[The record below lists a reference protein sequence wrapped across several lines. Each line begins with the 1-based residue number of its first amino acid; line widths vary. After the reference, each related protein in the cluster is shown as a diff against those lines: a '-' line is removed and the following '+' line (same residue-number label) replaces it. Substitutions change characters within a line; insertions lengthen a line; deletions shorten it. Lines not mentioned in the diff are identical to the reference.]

1 MNGLVL
7 DGPRIN
13 TMQPQVVS
21 GENNVDKA
29 QHNCGVN
36 ANDAA
41 QCYEPLSL
49 DSDVVKSAET
59 LAFDLTASANSAT
72 KMAQLF
78 LQLVQSLREAAE
90 NRAEVIIQQM
100 ETQVEVKRDNA
111 ETIASEAK
119 DAKDKGDEAVHQQRI
134 AAAINIG
141 GAVCGGLAGAGATKF
156 AGAQAGA
163 AVSSLVT
170 TGSGGSAGFAS
181 AEAANQNNK
190 VTEIQEKS
198 KAEQAENDA
207 TAQEAAALQQRAQ
220 NWEGTLNDIQAALLS
235 LAKEF
240 FSQEPSTARNMGN
253 NI

>member
-1 MNGLVL
+1 MNGLVM
-7 DGPRIN
+7 DGPRVNPLQN
-13 TMQPQVVS
+13 TIIS
-21 GENNVDKA
+21 GDNTVDTA
-29 QHNCGVN
+29 NAHCGVN
-36 ANDAA
+36 ASDAA
-41 QCYEPLSL
+41 TSYEPLSL
-49 DSDVVKSAET
+49 DSQVVKNAET
-59 LAFDLTASANSAT
+59 LAFDLSASANSAT

-100 ETQVEVKRDNA
+100 ETQVEVKRDTA
-111 ETIASEAK
+111 EVIRTEAN

-134 AAAINIG
+134 AAAINIT
-141 GAVCGGLAGAGATKF
+141 GAVCGAAAGGAVTKM
-156 AGAQAGA
+156 AGAQGGA

-198 KAEQAENDA
+198 KAEQTENDA
-207 TAQEAAALQQRAQ
+207 EAQQAALLQQRAQ
-220 NWEGTLNDIQAALLS
+220 NWEGTLNEIQTALLS
-235 LAKEF
+235 LAKELF
-240 FSQEPSTARNMGN
+240 AQEPSTARNLGN